1 MSSPGRIGL
10 NVGLT
15 WAWRIPAGTSRHTE
29 SVRAF
34 VGWVIVALLSA
45 GLGLALYSTSLA
57 GSDSSFQEAMF
68 TPGPTSTVI
77 KTKTKTKIV
86 RKPAK
91 TKVVYVPQAPG
102 PTVYVAPEPV
112 SGAGSTATTP
122 RRTSQSDDSS
132 HEDSDDD

>member
-1 MSSPGRIGL
+1 M
-10 NVGLT
+10 
-15 WAWRIPAGTSRHTE
+15 
-29 SVRAF
+29 RAF
-34 VGWVIVALLSA
+34 VGWVIVALVSA

-57 GSDSSFQEAMF
+57 GSNSSFQEAVF

-77 KTKTKTKIV
+77 KTKTKIV

-91 TKVVYVPQAPG
+91 TKVVYVPQAPA

-112 SGAGSTATTP
+112 PGAGSTATAP